1 MDVSTAAHRRG
12 SLGCVAPDHNQSQS
26 MSDPQTP
33 KSTTAVECLP
43 PVGRLLGV
51 DYGTVRIGLAISNLD
66 QTLASPLEVYHRQ
79 EARRM
84 SRFFLDLI
92 AAEQVVGL
100 VVGWP
105 IHTSGAASEKSRE
118 AETFAR
124 WLREQTQRPAVLFDE
139 RYTTALAR
147 EILNQSNLSG
157 KKRRE
162 RLDKIAAQVLLS
174 AYLESPDKAHPL
186 DVPSESP
193 PPDMTI
199 DDGAPERHEG
209 ARPSPRKQ
217 NRH

>member
-1 MDVSTAAHRRG
+1 MPHTDSLSHQLPAA
-12 SLGCVAPDHNQSQS
+12 
-26 MSDPQTP
+26 
-33 KSTTAVECLP
+33 
-43 PVGRLLGV
+43 GRLLGV

-84 SRFFLDLI
+84 SRFFLDLM
-92 AAEQVVGL
+92 AAEQIVGL

-118 AETFAR
+118 SEAFAR
-124 WLREQTQRPAVLFDE
+124 WLREQTQRPVVLFDE

-147 EILNQSNLSG
+147 EILNHSNLSG

-174 AYLESPDKAHPL
+174 AYLETPDKARPL
-186 DVPSESP
+186 DPPPESP
-193 PPDMTI
+193 SPDMRI
-199 DDGAPERHEG
+199 ED
-209 ARPSPRKQ
+209 
-217 NRH
+217 